1 MREWRTA
8 CVWGQGHIPRTRH
21 GGNMGWCAR
30 SSVRTHPHTRAGA
43 DTCWDAVPL
52 SSPRPAV
59 YTIGESCTAC
69 VWGRGHMP
77 RTHLGGSG
85 GVEGGGARS
94 RVPHPPTHQGLE
106 RAHAARQHPY
116 SAHALPPKYTV
127 ECRTACGWGRGRM
140 VGTYQSGSVSG
151 WPGGSPAAQSSP
163 THPGPEWANTG
174 R

>member
-1 MREWRTA
+1 
-8 CVWGQGHIPRTRH
+8 V
-21 GGNMGWCAR
+21 GWLVAGEQ
-30 SSVRTHPHTRAGA
+30 TPHPHTPRAGA
-43 DTCWDAVPL
+43 GTCWDAVPL

-59 YTIGESCTAC
+59 HTIGESCTAC

-116 SAHALPPKYTV
+116 SATALPSKYTL
-127 ECRTACGWGRGRM
+127 ECRKAYGWARGRM
-140 VGTYQSGSVSG
+140 VGTYHGESVCG
-151 WPGGSPAAQSSP
+151 WLGGSPAAQSSP
-163 THPGPEWANTG
+163 TQGQSGHMLAGNTLVPPAP
-174 R
+174 RNLYT